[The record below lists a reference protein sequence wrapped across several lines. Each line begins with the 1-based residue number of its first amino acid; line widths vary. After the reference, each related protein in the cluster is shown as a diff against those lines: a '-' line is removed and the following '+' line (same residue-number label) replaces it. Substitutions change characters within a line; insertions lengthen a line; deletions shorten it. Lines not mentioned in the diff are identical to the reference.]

1 MQSVKNFFDK
11 NGYFVFENLISNNK
25 IDKICKEFN
34 KFKLSNSIYYSQS
47 EHNWR
52 YTKSDLD
59 EYAKWSSIPI
69 INALT
74 KIEHPCQALE
84 DLLVLTKEDLSLTD
98 DQIKNL

>member
-1 MQSVKNFFDK
+1 MRNLVETLIKRQSNR
-11 NGYFVFENLISNNK
+11 LINK
-25 IDKICKEFN
+25 
-34 KFKLSNSIYYSQS
+34 SSIS
-47 EHNWR
+47 
-52 YTKSDLD
+52 KSDFD